1 MIDPREKAAL
11 VAVGV
16 AILENAVEYELDQ
29 VSLAVRIS
37 RVVHEKTVQRTV
49 VAFESSPSLPI
60 SPARTAIH
68 EFVVGEGIHG
78 WRRRFNHGRG

>member
-1 MIDPREKAAL
+1 
-11 VAVGV
+11 V
-16 AILENAVEYELDQ
+16 AILENAVENELDQ
-29 VSLAVRIS
+29 VLARGAIS

-49 VAFESSPSLPI
+49 VAFEKLTELADF
-60 SPARTAIH
+60 ARANRNH